1 MASKV
6 TVQLSKNNGSPQA
19 VVYVAKDA
27 KLVSLQGAITGLFKD
42 KSALEAVGLRFCE
55 GCKSGLDIL
64 IRTRFEAQIDV
75 ESI

>member
-6 TVQLSKNNGSPQA
+6 TVQLSKNNGTPQA
-19 VVYVAKDA
+19 VVLVAKDA
-27 KLVSLQGAITGLFKD
+27 KLASLQGAIAGLFKD
-42 KSALEAVGLRFCE
+42 KTALEAVGLRFCE

-75 ESI
+75 AGL